1 MSLLRTFVAVE
12 IPPQIQEIIQRE
24 TETLRKAIGTSVVRW
39 VPSKNIHLTLKFL
52 GDVSPMNI
60 DTLAEMLRT
69 EAHSCPSFDIHISG
83 LGSFPSLKRP
93 RVLLIGIQAPAELE
107 ALQRG
112 IESATASLGYESER
126 RGFSPHLTLGRVKQN
141 QFKAR
146 SAENP

>member
-1 MSLLRTFVAVE
+1 
-12 IPPQIQEIIQRE
+12 
-24 TETLRKAIGTSVVRW
+24 
-39 VPSKNIHLTLKFL
+39 
-52 GDVSPMNI
+52 MNI

-141 QFKAR
+141 QSKLDQQKIRKALEETKINSFGTTSGR
-146 SAENP
+146 LGTSLQKRIEAIRLGIHKAIFRAAKNFGG